1 MKNVIRYLGF
11 YMMKAASK
19 LHLNGKQI
27 TLFKSTQFKST
38 IHQYKTV
45 VINISQWLQSIP
57 VQEAAT
63 SCNTLCLPSPSILQ
77 SLPFWGVGWHRLANL
92 HRAEITKCPM
102 SFKEG
107 KKREVWWSWPWPMLI
122 VKMKMD
128 SEYRWKKTLPWDLL
142 FPQDNKQSYLL

>member
-1 MKNVIRYLGF
+1 
-11 YMMKAASK
+11 MKAASK

-45 VINISQWLQSIP
+45 VINISQRLQSIHG
-57 VQEAAT
+57 
-63 SCNTLCLPSPSILQ
+63 NTLCLPSPSILQ

-107 KKREVWWSWPWPMLI
+107 KKREV
-122 VKMKMD
+122 
-128 SEYRWKKTLPWDLL
+128 
-142 FPQDNKQSYLL
+142 